1 MKVFVDGSAGTTGLE
16 IVNRLQGR
24 EDISLVTLPDEVR
37 KDASA
42 RKDAMLSSDLAV
54 LCLPDDAAVE
64 AVSFAE
70 GSRVKIIDA
79 STAHRVSPDFVYG
92 LPELPGRRELV
103 KNALRVANP
112 GCHASGFIALVAPLV
127 KAGVLSK
134 DAPISAFSLTGYTG
148 GGKKMIQQY
157 EGGEEDVS
165 APRQYALSQSHKHLK
180 EMVAE
185 TGLSKAPIF
194 LPVVAAFPR
203 GMQVS
208 VPLYPEWL
216 SCGADGVKQVY
227 KDLYQGG
234 VIRYEDTEA
243 GTLPADLMAG
253 KDGMKIT
260 LVGKE
265 DRMVAIALFD
275 NLGKGASGAAIQN
288 LNLMLGVDETTGLVL

>member
-16 IVNRLQGR
+16 IVNRLTAR
-24 EDISLVTLPDEVR
+24 EDISLVTLSEEMR
-37 KDASA
+37 KDAAA

-54 LCLPDDAAVE
+54 LCLPDEAAVE

-70 GSRVKIIDA
+70 GSGVKIIDA

-92 LPELPGRRELV
+92 LPELPGRRELI
-103 KNALRVANP
+103 KKATRVANP

-127 KAGVLSK
+127 AAGVLDK
-134 DAPISAFSLTGYTG
+134 NAPISAFSLTGYTG
-148 GGKKMIQQY
+148 GGKKMIKQY

-165 APRQYALSQSHKHLK
+165 APRQYALTQMHKHLK

-208 VPLYPEWL
+208 VPLSPEWL
-216 SCGADGVKQVY
+216 SCGASGVKEVY

-234 VIRYEDTEA
+234 VIRYEDVEV
-243 GTLPADLMAG
+243 GTLPADVMAG

-260 LVGKE
+260 LVGND
-265 DRMVAIALFD
+265 DRLVAIALFD

>member
-103 KNALRVANP
+103 KNALRVATP

>member
-24 EDISLVTLPDEVR
+24 KDISLVTLPDEVR

-70 GSRVKIIDA
+70 GSNVKIIDA

-92 LPELPGRRELV
+92 LPELPGRRELI

-134 DAPISAFSLTGYTG
+134 DAPVSAFSLTGYTG

-216 SCGADGVKQVY
+216 SCGAEGVKDVY
-227 KDLYQGG
+227 KGLYQGG
-234 VIRYEDTEA
+234 VIRYEETEA

-265 DRMVAIALFD
+265 DRLVAIASFD

>member
-16 IVNRLQGR
+16 IVNRLQVR

-157 EGGEEDVS
+157 ESGEEDVS

-180 EMVAE
+180 EMVAQ

>member
-157 EGGEEDVS
+157 EGGEENVS

>member
-24 EDISLVTLPDEVR
+24 EDISLVTLPDDVR

-70 GSRVKIIDA
+70 GSKVKIIDA

-157 EGGEEDVS
+157 ESGEEDVS

-216 SCGADGVKQVY
+216 SCGAEGIKDVY
-227 KDLYQGG
+227 KGLYQGG
-234 VIRYEDTEA
+234 VIRYEDVEA

>member
-103 KNALRVANP
+103 KNALRVA
-112 GCHASGFIALVAPLV
+112 S
-127 KAGVLSK
+127 
-134 DAPISAFSLTGYTG
+134 ISES
-148 GGKKMIQQY
+148 
-157 EGGEEDVS
+157 
-165 APRQYALSQSHKHLK
+165 
-180 EMVAE
+180 
-185 TGLSKAPIF
+185 
-194 LPVVAAFPR
+194 
-203 GMQVS
+203 
-208 VPLYPEWL
+208 
-216 SCGADGVKQVY
+216 
-227 KDLYQGG
+227 
-234 VIRYEDTEA
+234 
-243 GTLPADLMAG
+243 
-253 KDGMKIT
+253 
-260 LVGKE
+260 
-265 DRMVAIALFD
+265 
-275 NLGKGASGAAIQN
+275 
-288 LNLMLGVDETTGLVL
+288 

>member
-24 EDISLVTLPDEVR
+24 KDISLVTLPDEVR

-70 GSRVKIIDA
+70 GSNVKIIDA

-92 LPELPGRRELV
+92 LPELPGRRELI

-127 KAGVLSK
+127 KSGVLSK
-134 DAPISAFSLTGYTG
+134 DAPVSAFSLTGYTG

-216 SCGADGVKQVY
+216 SCGAEGVKDVY
-227 KDLYQGG
+227 KGLYQGG

-265 DRMVAIALFD
+265 DRLVAIASFD

>member
-24 EDISLVTLPDEVR
+24 KDISLVTLPDEVR

-70 GSRVKIIDA
+70 GSNVKIIDA

-92 LPELPGRRELV
+92 LPELPGRRELI

-134 DAPISAFSLTGYTG
+134 DAPVSAFSLTGYTG

-216 SCGADGVKQVY
+216 SCGAEGVKDVY
-227 KDLYQGG
+227 KGLYQGG
-234 VIRYEDTEA
+234 VIRYEDTEV

-265 DRMVAIALFD
+265 ERLVAIASFD
-275 NLGKGASGAAIQN
+275 NLGKGTSGAAIQN